1 MACLFEENLISSLQS
16 WDTTMRLQSLIFVS
30 RREDPLTFTQFLFFY
45 FDDCC
50 PNIIV
55 STSFSSWN
63 FETTPTH
70 LSSRLYI
77 LKKVNSL
84 GLRQG
89 SQVKLL
95 LLQHQ
100 EEILDRDEDVT
111 TLKDDPDDSLLSS
124 TAPYPI
130 NSLRNIV
137 ISMTDT
143 DFILMIDAD
152 FQVSPGLDQDF
163 MTYLSNKSSTTDKT
177 AFVIPAFEYLDTP
190 KVIPLWLVI
199 KAVMTDYLKR
209 DVNSREV
216 LITIF
221 GH

>member
-1 MACLFEENLISSLQS
+1 
-16 WDTTMRLQSLIFVS
+16 MRHNDEAAVTHLRVS
-30 RREDPLTFTQFLFFY
+30 KRRPTHFYSILFFY

-55 STSFSSWN
+55 STSSSSSWN
-63 FETTPTH
+63 FGTTPTH

>member
-1 MACLFEENLISSLQS
+1 M
-16 WDTTMRLQSLIFVS
+16 
-30 RREDPLTFTQFLFFY
+30 
-45 FDDCC
+45 
-50 PNIIV
+50 
-55 STSFSSWN
+55 
-63 FETTPTH
+63 
-70 LSSRLYI
+70 
-77 LKKVNSL
+77 
-84 GLRQG
+84 
-89 SQVKLL
+89 
-95 LLQHQ
+95 
-100 EEILDRDEDVT
+100 DRDEDVT

-190 KVIPLWLVI
+190 KVIPL
-199 KAVMTDYLKR
+199 
-209 DVNSREV
+209 
-216 LITIF
+216 
-221 GH
+221 